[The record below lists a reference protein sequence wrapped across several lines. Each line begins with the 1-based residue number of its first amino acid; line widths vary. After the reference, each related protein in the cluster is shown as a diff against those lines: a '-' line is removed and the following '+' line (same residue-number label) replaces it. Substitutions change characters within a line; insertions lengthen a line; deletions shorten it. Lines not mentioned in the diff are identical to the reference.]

1 MIDLSEIGEAHSVGA
16 VAMRWTDSISVISQK
31 SLMGY
36 SELSQVED
44 NGAFSRLCSYVRHL
58 FPNKEEGRTPS
69 QRLEHRRLCGLVV
82 PGRDVGP
89 GLPGF
94 SYQPRLWLRGKH
106 SQVSWLMQKDCKT
119 PERKP
124 QVCAQGLWGKSTFWK
139 FKKKKK
145 KILLLS
151 YNLGLFQQ
159 ELSFFFFPCWLPDTS
174 RSGQQREVKPGS
186 KGVLCGL
193 NTGARGSKQRQSTST
208 SCHKQSSGS
217 QALGA
222 MRFCKDASFFLPVL
236 PATIKSPLRWWE
248 EKPFLQTCACFPSAS
263 LSRHLL
269 NCNQQPLPR
278 QTHVGSQAIAGAQ
291 AQGTCSPSPTG
302 SETLLPLPR

>member
-139 FKKKKK
+139 LKKKKNPPVK
-145 KILLLS
+145 LQFGPFSTRI
-151 YNLGLFQQ
+151 
-159 ELSFFFFPCWLPDTS
+159 ELFFFPLLIAWHVPLW
-174 RSGQQREVKPGS
+174 
-186 KGVLCGL
+186 
-193 NTGARGSKQRQSTST
+193 AAAW
-208 SCHKQSSGS
+208 S
-217 QALGA
+217 QARLQGCSVWVEYRSPGVQA
-222 MRFCKDASFFLPVL
+222 KAVNFDELSQAKLREPGTGGNEVLQGCFLLPPGPAGHNKKSSEMVRGETL
-236 PATIKSPLRWWE
+236 PADVCMLPFSKSE
-248 EKPFLQTCACFPSAS
+248 QASAQ
-263 LSRHLL
+263 L
-269 NCNQQPLPR
+269 
-278 QTHVGSQAIAGAQ
+278 
-291 AQGTCSPSPTG
+291 
-302 SETLLPLPR
+302 